1 MPGITVDPCLQRA
14 AAAHFEAPPE
24 LIDNL
29 PLAFTEF
36 AMHWAGC
43 PDATAAVSVLLSS
56 QEDDLPLLDHLA
68 ELADSEEFTH
78 LGVARGAAEA
88 PYRVRWLLLLT
99 RRQYSLRPVPTSVE
113 GGTALPLQFQIDP
126 RFDRV
131 TVAVTTPQGEIQ
143 NINAGLSK
151 GRAVASVPLGRA
163 PGRQWVEIIGHGPR
177 GPEVLALFP
186 IAIGRPP
193 PAIWVGRI
201 RAGES
206 WIDTVEDA
214 EGFASDLIRQDRER
228 FDLSELERD
237 PRLDAIARLHSLDMA
252 SSDYFAHVSP
262 STGSIVDRLFA
273 HGYLASF
280 AAENIAIG
288 SKITE
293 AQESLMKSPG
303 HRASILRSDATH
315 FGVGVAFRR
324 EEFGTVHLLTQI
336 FVTRIGD
343 GQEP

>member
-1 MPGITVDPCLQRA
+1 
-14 AAAHFEAPPE
+14 
-24 LIDNL
+24 
-29 PLAFTEF
+29 
-36 AMHWAGC
+36 
-43 PDATAAVSVLLSS
+43 
-56 QEDDLPLLDHLA
+56 
-68 ELADSEEFTH
+68 
-78 LGVARGAAEA
+78 
-88 PYRVRWLLLLT
+88 
-99 RRQYSLRPVPTSVE
+99 
-113 GGTALPLQFQIDP
+113 
-126 RFDRV
+126 
-131 TVAVTTPQGEIQ
+131 
-143 NINAGLSK
+143 
-151 GRAVASVPLGRA
+151 
-163 PGRQWVEIIGHGPR
+163 
-177 GPEVLALFP
+177 
-186 IAIGRPP
+186 
-193 PAIWVGRI
+193 
-201 RAGES
+201 
-206 WIDTVEDA
+206 
-214 EGFASDLIRQDRER
+214 
-228 FDLSELERD
+228 
-237 PRLDAIARLHSLDMA
+237 MA